1 MCLTLIFYWEPES
14 QKKVL
19 MHVMMMF
26 CELPMRLHGCCV
38 WTGKKKKIWQEPYFP
53 NSGLLFQLKQEYFLE
68 CFAESLISDQLHFY
82 RDIISIQL
90 DQVFLVQTSLV
101 APSLNPILEYQG
113 NEVKGFQAPS
123 NIKFAVFLKSV
134 SVGSPWLWLQFC
146 TELTHPVD
154 SESLK
159 K

>member
-1 MCLTLIFYWEPES
+1 MLCLNWKEKENLTGTIFS
-14 QKKVL
+14 
-19 MHVMMMF
+19 
-26 CELPMRLHGCCV
+26 
-38 WTGKKKKIWQEPYFP
+38 

-134 SVGSPWLWLQFC
+134 SVGSP
-146 TELTHPVD
+146 
-154 SESLK
+154 
-159 K
+159 